1 VRTRKTGFT
10 VAEVVVAVVVF
21 TVGVLA
27 LVGAFAAMGRMIG
40 RGSQATVAAAVL
52 AGRIEELHR
61 IAGST
66 RPPCTAPEW
75 RSGSATEAG
84 VTHDWDVLEPT
95 GVARRVRLV
104 VRHHTPTGTATDTAM
119 TAVLCEPA

>member
-27 LVGAFAAMGRMIG
+27 LVGASAAMGRMIG
-40 RGSQATVAAAVL
+40 RGRQATVAAAVL

-61 IAGST
+61 IARST
-66 RPPCTAPEW
+66 WPPCTAPDW
-75 RSGSATEAG
+75 QGGSATEAG
-84 VTHDWDVLEPT
+84 ITYDWDVLDAV

-104 VRHHTPTGTATDTAM
+104 ARHQTLTGTATDTAM